1 METIQGLNELIKNRL
16 IEKNGS
22 IILNENKDIIEYGK
36 ILELNE
42 NQLLFKVLDIQ
53 ETINWTEEERKKND
67 EIELKSKEI
76 NDLKEVNSVP
86 FSSAHIIYCGNCN
99 ASNEKENAKF
109 CSKCGN
115 KLKSEIKP
123 ITIPTKKNTFLIAL
137 GIISGGL
144 AILILVYN
152 FWGTNDFRNK
162 SFKKTKDGVE
172 YLIVKDEKGENAKI
186 GDIIEYNM
194 LVKIGDSVMYDS
206 RKMNDN
212 KPVQMALQDNPS
224 ANKSMDPT
232 EVIKMMSAGDSAVV
246 RVGLDSM
253 ARKIYPFAKETDK
266 LEFQFSMVSIKS
278 KEKFEAEMKEKSAAQ
293 AGIDDKLITEYLK
306 ASTAEDKAK

>member
-1 METIQGLNELIKNRL
+1 MFKQILTVASMATIVVG
-16 IEKNGS
+16 
-22 IILNENKDIIEYGK
+22 
-36 ILELNE
+36 
-42 NQLLFKVLDIQ
+42 
-53 ETINWTEEERKKND
+53 
-67 EIELKSKEI
+67 
-76 NDLKEVNSVP
+76 
-86 FSSAHIIYCGNCN
+86 A
-99 ASNEKENAKF
+99 AS
-109 CSKCGN
+109 CSGN
-115 KLKSEIKP
+115 K
-123 ITIPTKKNTFLIAL
+123 T
-137 GIISGGL
+137 
-144 AILILVYN
+144 
-152 FWGTNDFRNK
+152 
-162 SFKKTKDGVE
+162 FKKTKDGVE

-206 RKMNDN
+206 RKMNEN

-253 ARKIYPFAKETDK
+253 ARKIYTFAKATDK

-293 AGIDDKLITEYLK
+293 AGIDDKLITEYLAKNNITAQKTASGLYYVISQPGTGANATAGQTVKVMYTGKLLDGKVFDSNIDPQFQHPEPLEFPLGKGNVIPGWDEGIALLNKGAK
-306 ASTAEDKAK
+306 ATLFVPSPLAYGAQGNQGMIAPNSILIFEVELIDFK

>member
-1 METIQGLNELIKNRL
+1 MFKQILTVAAMATIVVG
-16 IEKNGS
+16 
-22 IILNENKDIIEYGK
+22 
-36 ILELNE
+36 
-42 NQLLFKVLDIQ
+42 
-53 ETINWTEEERKKND
+53 T
-67 EIELKSKEI
+67 
-76 NDLKEVNSVP
+76 
-86 FSSAHIIYCGNCN
+86 
-99 ASNEKENAKF
+99 AS
-109 CSKCGN
+109 CSGN
-115 KLKSEIKP
+115 K
-123 ITIPTKKNTFLIAL
+123 T
-137 GIISGGL
+137 
-144 AILILVYN
+144 
-152 FWGTNDFRNK
+152 
-162 SFKKTKDGVE
+162 FKKTKDGVE

-253 ARKIYPFAKETDK
+253 ARKIYTFAKATDK

-293 AGIDDKLITEYLK
+293 AGIDDKLITEYLAKNNITAQKTASGLYYVISQPGTGANATAGQTVKVMYTGKLLDGKVFDSNIDPQFQHPEPLEFPLGKGNVIPGWDEGIALLNKGAK
-306 ASTAEDKAK
+306 ATLFVPSPLAYGAQGNQGMIAPNSILIFDVELIDFN

>member
-1 METIQGLNELIKNRL
+1 MFKQILTVAAMATIVVG
-16 IEKNGS
+16 
-22 IILNENKDIIEYGK
+22 
-36 ILELNE
+36 
-42 NQLLFKVLDIQ
+42 
-53 ETINWTEEERKKND
+53 
-67 EIELKSKEI
+67 
-76 NDLKEVNSVP
+76 
-86 FSSAHIIYCGNCN
+86 A
-99 ASNEKENAKF
+99 AS
-109 CSKCGN
+109 CSGN
-115 KLKSEIKP
+115 K
-123 ITIPTKKNTFLIAL
+123 T
-137 GIISGGL
+137 
-144 AILILVYN
+144 
-152 FWGTNDFRNK
+152 
-162 SFKKTKDGVE
+162 FKKTKDGVE

-253 ARKIYPFAKETDK
+253 ARKIYTFAKATDK

-293 AGIDDKLITEYLK
+293 AGIDDKLITEYLAKNNITAQKTASGLYYVISQPGTGANATAGQTVKVMYTGKLLDGKVFDSNIDPQFQHPEPLEFPLGKGNVIPGWDEGIALLNKGAK
-306 ASTAEDKAK
+306 ATLFVPSPLAYGAQGNQGMIAPNSILIFDVELIDFK